1 MYVASAGLIGRKVVF
16 VGGEVQSGRV
26 GPVVP
31 VWRGIR
37 MERARMRPIAAEDS
51 RACSGESES
60 LGATIADAAAGDE
73 AAWESIVSL
82 YARRIYAMAKSRLRD
97 AEAAE
102 EITQSVF
109 ATLAARLREGG
120 YEERG
125 RFESWLFRITM
136 NRVRDEGRRRKRRA
150 TDTVSIADH
159 GPVAV
164 SVGGQGGSVSGVEDG
179 TIEALRDAVAGLEGP
194 DREVIELRHHGQ
206 LSFAQIA
213 DLLGEPIGTVLAR
226 HHRALKKIRR
236 AIENEGEG
244 IS

>member
-1 MYVASAGLIGRKVVF
+1 
-16 VGGEVQSGRV
+16 
-26 GPVVP
+26 
-31 VWRGIR
+31 
-37 MERARMRPIAAEDS
+37 MRPIAADEHPGS
-51 RACSGESES
+51 VSEHDR
-60 LGATIADAAAGDE
+60 LGALVTDAASGDE
-73 AAWESIVSL
+73 AAWESIVSM

-97 AEAAE
+97 AESAE

-109 ATLAARLREGG
+109 ATLAVHLREGG

-136 NRVRDEGRRRKRRA
+136 NRVRDEGRQRQRRSAETVPIEACEVVADGTGAGDDGRLAALRA
-150 TDTVSIADH
+150 A
-159 GPVAV
+159 
-164 SVGGQGGSVSGVEDG
+164 VGGLD
-179 TIEALRDAVAGLEGP
+179 GP

-236 AIENEGEG
+236 VIEDEE
-244 IS
+244 SLQ

>member
-1 MYVASAGLIGRKVVF
+1 
-16 VGGEVQSGRV
+16 
-26 GPVVP
+26 
-31 VWRGIR
+31 
-37 MERARMRPIAAEDS
+37 MRPIAADEHPG
-51 RACSGESES
+51 CVCESDR
-60 LGATIADAAAGDE
+60 LGALIMDAASGDE
-73 AAWESIVSL
+73 AAWESIVSM

-97 AEAAE
+97 AESAE

-109 ATLAARLREGG
+109 ATLAARLREGGG

-136 NRVRDEGRRRKRRA
+136 NRVRDEGRRRQRRSAETVPIDACEVVADGPGA
-150 TDTVSIADH
+150 TTGD
-159 GPVAV
+159 
-164 SVGGQGGSVSGVEDG
+164 DG
-179 TIEALRDAVAGLEGP
+179 RLAALRAALGGLDGP

-236 AIENEGEG
+236 VIEDEE
-244 IS
+244 SL

>member
-1 MYVASAGLIGRKVVF
+1 MRASPLCGCG
-16 VGGEVQSGRV
+16 V
-26 GPVVP
+26 GP
-31 VWRGIR
+31 R
-37 MERARMRPIAAEDS
+37 MERAWMRPIAAEDS
-51 RACSGESES
+51 PACSGERDR
-60 LGATIADAAAGDE
+60 LIAVIADAVAGDE
-73 AAWESIVSL
+73 AAWESIVSM

-136 NRVRDEGRRRKRRA
+136 NRVRDEGRRRQRRSA
-150 TDTVSIADH
+150 DTVSIADH
-159 GPVAV
+159 GPVPGGGGDAV
-164 SVGGQGGSVSGVEDG
+164 DRGDG
-179 TIEALRDAVAGLEGP
+179 TLAALRDAVAGLEGP

-236 AIENEGEG
+236 AIENDGEG
-244 IS
+244 IA